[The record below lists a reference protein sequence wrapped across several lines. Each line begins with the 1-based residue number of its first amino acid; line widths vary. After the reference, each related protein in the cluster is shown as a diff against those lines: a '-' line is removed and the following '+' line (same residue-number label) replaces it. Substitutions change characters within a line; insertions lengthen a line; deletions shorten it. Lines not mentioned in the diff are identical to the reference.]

1 LAEAVGGIASLCGAR
16 RQVNEADD
24 AYPCPCDGRQVTLAF
39 GASKGVCFGIDV
51 VSGYATLTRPT
62 ATALDCH
69 QALGIKDFTFIFTI
83 TTKGR

>member
-1 LAEAVGGIASLCGAR
+1 LAEAVGGIACLCGAR
-16 RQVNEADD
+16 RQVDEADD
-24 AYPCPCDGRQVTLAF
+24 AYPCLCDGRQVTLAF

-69 QALGIKDFTFIFTI
+69 QALGVKGCTLIFTI
-83 TTKGR
+83 VEKEH